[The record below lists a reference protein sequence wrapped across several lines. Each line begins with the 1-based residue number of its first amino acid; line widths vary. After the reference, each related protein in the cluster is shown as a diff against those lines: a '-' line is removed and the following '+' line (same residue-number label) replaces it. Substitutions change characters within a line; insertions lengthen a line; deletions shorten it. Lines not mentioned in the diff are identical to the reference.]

1 MRHLA
6 TLAVLVAALL
16 PADTA
21 AQDSRDDGLEYRASL
36 DVPLTL
42 AGVAGTIG
50 PRLLTDPT
58 RTRPCRWCDRDAAG
72 MDSLNGLDSGA
83 RRRWR
88 WSNVAKAHDW
98 SNVALVASF
107 AAPTTAF
114 VAARGGFGD
123 GLGEEMLLV
132 LESSALTLALTQG
145 TKHLFRRERPWAHF
159 AEPPAEEHLG
169 SRESV
174 LSFASG
180 HASLSFALAVSTG
193 SLASL
198 RGDDGKEW
206 VWVSGLTFAAAT
218 SYLRVA
224 ADRHYL
230 TDVLAGAALGATVGW
245 VVPRLVDR
253 KPSPV
258 GPQPAA
264 QVRRETPAPLFSLA
278 LGAGRVGGPGS
289 AVFVSGGMRGG
300 GPFVS
305 ATWGF

>member
-1 MRHLA
+1 MRRIA
-6 TLAVLVAALL
+6 TLAVLAAALL
-16 PADTA
+16 PADAA
-21 AQDSRDDGLEYRASL
+21 AQNSRDDGLEYRASL

-42 AGVAGTIG
+42 AGVAGSIG
-50 PRLLTDPT
+50 PPLLTDPT
-58 RTRPCRWCDRDAAG
+58 RPWTCRWCDRDAAG
-72 MDSLNGLDSGA
+72 MDSLNSLDAGA

-88 WSNVAKAHDW
+88 WSAPEKAHDW
-98 SNVALVASF
+98 SNVALAASF
-107 AAPTTAF
+107 AAPAGAF
-114 VAARGGFGD
+114 VVGRGGFGD

-132 LESSALTLALTQG
+132 VESAAVTLALTQA
-145 TKHLFRRERPWAHF
+145 TKYLFRRERPWAHF
-159 AEPPAEEHLG
+159 ADPPEGEHLRT
-169 SRESV
+169 REGA

-180 HASLSFALAVSTG
+180 HASLSFAIAVSTG

-198 RGDDGKEW
+198 RGDDGKAW
-206 VWVSGLTFAAAT
+206 VWASGLTFAAAT

-253 KPSPV
+253 VPDPASPQPMARRRRESPV
-258 GPQPAA
+258 
-264 QVRRETPAPLFSLA
+264 PLFSLA

-289 AVFVSGGMRGG
+289 AVLVSGGMRGG

>member
-1 MRHLA
+1 MRRLGTLLA
-6 TLAVLVAALL
+6 LAASLVPLGATAQE
-16 PADTA
+16 ADTN
-21 AQDSRDDGLEYRASL
+21 GLEYRASL

-42 AGVAGTIG
+42 AGLAGTLG
-50 PRLLTDPT
+50 PQLLSDSA
-58 RTRPCRWCDRDAAG
+58 RTWTCRWCDRDAAG
-72 MDSLNGLDSGA
+72 TDTLNGFDAGA

-88 WSNVAKAHDW
+88 WSDTAKAHDW
-98 SNVALVASF
+98 SNAALVASF

-123 GLGEEMLLV
+123 GLGGEMLLV
-132 LESSALTLALTQG
+132 VESSALTLALTQG
-145 TKHLFRRERPWAHF
+145 TKYLFRRERPWAHF
-159 AEPPAEEHLG
+159 AEPPAGEHLG
-169 SRESV
+169 SRESA

-224 ADRHYL
+224 ADRHSL

-245 VVPRLVDR
+245 VVPRLIDR
-253 KPSPV
+253 RPEPA
-258 GPQPAA
+258 GPGPAA
-264 QVRRETPAPLFSLA
+264 QTRRETPVPLFSLA
-278 LGAGRVGGPGS
+278 LGAGRMGGPGS
-289 AVFVSGGMRGG
+289 AVSLSGGMRGG

-305 ATWGF
+305 ATWAF

>member
-16 PADTA
+16 PADAA

-58 RTRPCRWCDRDAAG
+58 RTWPCRWCDRNAAG
-72 MDSLNGLDSGA
+72 MDSLNRLDSGA

-88 WSNVAKAHDW
+88 WSAPEKAHDW

-132 LESSALTLALTQG
+132 VESSAVTLALTQA
-145 TKHLFRRERPWAHF
+145 TKYLFRRERPWAHF
-159 AEPPAEEHLG
+159 ADPPEGGHLG
-169 SRESV
+169 SRRRDPESRPQIERR
-174 LSFASG
+174 ACTQCPTAPSG
-180 HASLSFALAVSTG
+180 E
-193 SLASL
+193 
-198 RGDDGKEW
+198 RGC
-206 VWVSGLTFAAAT
+206 
-218 SYLRVA
+218 
-224 ADRHYL
+224 
-230 TDVLAGAALGATVGW
+230 
-245 VVPRLVDR
+245 
-253 KPSPV
+253 
-258 GPQPAA
+258 
-264 QVRRETPAPLFSLA
+264 PAPLRA
-278 LGAGRVGGPGS
+278 LKAR
-289 AVFVSGGMRGG
+289 
-300 GPFVS
+300 
-305 ATWGF
+305 T